1 MPEPLHG
8 AAFCPAH
15 ITGFFHIC
23 DSDPNELRKGSL
35 GAGFSLA
42 RGVTTTVRRA
52 GGPDSATRVF
62 INGAP
67 AGEAPVSA
75 QVLELFFS
83 AIGLEARGGNPPMP
97 GSIPSAPRNSRPAL
111 RIEHQIDVPM
121 GAGLG
126 TSGAGALSLAYALN
140 RLYGLQLTQE
150 QAARL
155 AHRAD
160 VRCRTGLGTVI
171 AETVG
176 GLEIRTRA
184 GAPGVGAVT
193 TVPVPAAMR
202 ALCLIFGPL
211 STSRVLG
218 DPETR
223 AKINELGSALMEK
236 FRARPTAAR
245 FLEYSREFAEHSGLI
260 TPRVRAVME
269 ALDSEGITCSMPMFG
284 EGIFTLLSG
293 PLLER
298 AKDILTQHKGGGV
311 IIRSRLDTQGGRII
325 NAA

>member
-1 MPEPLHG
+1 MPESVQG

-23 DSDPNELRKGSL
+23 DAEADELRKGSL

-42 RGVTTTVRRA
+42 RGVTTTVRRTD
-52 GGPDSATRVF
+52 GPELRGADGPGPTTRVF

-67 AGEAPVSA
+67 AGEAPVSI
-75 QVLELFFS
+75 QVLELFF
-83 AIGLEARGGNPPMP
+83 AAVG
-97 GSIPSAPRNSRPAL
+97 RPAL

-140 RLYGLQLTQE
+140 RLYGLPLSQE
-150 QAARL
+150 EAARI

-160 VRCRTGLGTVI
+160 VRCRTGLGTVM

-184 GAPGVGAVT
+184 GAPGTGEVT
-193 TVPVPAAMR
+193 VVPVPADIR
-202 ALCLIFGPL
+202 VLCLIFGPL
-211 STSRVLG
+211 STSRALG

-223 AKINELGSALMEK
+223 AKINELGWVLVEK
-236 FRARPTAAR
+236 FRARPTTET

-260 TPRVRAVME
+260 TPRVRAVMD
-269 ALDSEGITCSMPMFG
+269 ALTAAGITCSMPMFG

-293 PLLER
+293 PRLDR
-298 AKDILTQHKGGGV
+298 AEDIITPYKGGGV